1 MLDRGTGLRGGEA
14 GDWLAVVCLLASN
27 LLQAQA
33 ASTASHG
40 LTELERVIVV
50 GPPRPIAELPSRTER
65 TAQVVAT

>member
-1 MLDRGTGLRGGEA
+1 
-14 GDWLAVVCLLASN
+14 VVCLLASN